1 MTCFYWGLIA
11 DTRNVQN
18 FTDSCDITALIETS
32 LSWFQSLKEHTWPR
46 IFLDFAAIFRY
57 LELKFFAVN
66 VIVKPPG
73 SLSTDVSEPRT
84 STGSRNFSSSTRI
97 YVLENVMLYAKM
109 KALQLFG
116 RALKH
121 AERKNINFR
130 LTSVVQW
137 RLCFIKLSIFTELS
151 RSQKQDEKGFKN
163 NAMYLAQF
171 VQYLIFQIFFSLYH
185 TLFL

>member
-1 MTCFYWGLIA
+1 
-11 DTRNVQN
+11 
-18 FTDSCDITALIETS
+18 
-32 LSWFQSLKEHTWPR
+32 
-46 IFLDFAAIFRY
+46 
-57 LELKFFAVN
+57 
-66 VIVKPPG
+66 
-73 SLSTDVSEPRT
+73 
-84 STGSRNFSSSTRI
+84 
-97 YVLENVMLYAKM
+97 MLYAKM